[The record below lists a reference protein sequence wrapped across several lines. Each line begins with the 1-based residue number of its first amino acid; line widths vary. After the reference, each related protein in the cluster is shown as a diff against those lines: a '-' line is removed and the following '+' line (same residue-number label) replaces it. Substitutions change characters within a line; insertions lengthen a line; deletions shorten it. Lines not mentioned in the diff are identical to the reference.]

1 MSVHAFVDESRR
13 GQQYLLVAAIVDPR
27 DLGRTRKLLR
37 SLLFPGQY
45 ELHFKKE
52 TPARRRLII
61 SKITACSVEVRVY
74 TANCRR
80 GEELARRECLSHLV
94 ADLLDLGGC
103 RLVLDSREVRD
114 EHDRLTIRLAQ
125 GSRARDSGLVYEHV
139 GSTQESLLWVA
150 DAVAWCVGA
159 GGDWQRRVQALV
171 AKVVD
176 VSGSP

>member
-1 MSVHAFVDESRR
+1 MA
-13 GQQYLLVAAIVDPR
+13 GQH
-27 DLGRTRKLLR
+27 
-37 SLLFPGQY
+37 

-61 SKITACSVEVRVY
+61 SRLATCAVTVRVY
-74 TANCRR
+74 TADCRR
-80 GEELARRECLSHLV
+80 GEERARRECLSNLV

-125 GSRARDSGLVYEHV
+125 GNHARDSGLVYEHI
-139 GSTQESLLWVA
+139 GSTQEALLWVA

-159 GGDWQRRVQALV
+159 GGDWQRRVQCLV